1 MPTKEIMVGIFLGII
16 MEILEKKND
25 LLALACKVFDDNEF
39 LRPLNQAQRI
49 QIVTKAAVLEKYNDG
64 EYIVKQGDPSDFL
77 FVVMTGVVSILVR
90 DGDDEYEVSRLS
102 KGQMLGEMAVILEDK
117 RTASVAAAGE
127 VIILKLANQVFKKVL
142 SVIPEAGLSLMKVL
156 CERLKKSSKPPIHR
170 DMTATA
176 AVPSTDIL
184 SLLPVA
190 FMQRHR
196 VIPVKKHGDSL
207 ILGYLDHF
215 DDALAEKLQRMIPAL
230 KIEPALMDIA
240 FYNKVM
246 QSYSGESVSKEVCGS
261 GVKHIDDLLKRLVQ
275 EGGSDLHL
283 SAQQKPRWRIDGS
296 IRIISGYN
304 ELGEDEVF
312 QLLKP
317 IMRKAS
323 IENFEKTG
331 DEDFAY
337 SMDEH
342 SRFRINLLKDNNGVS
357 AVFRHIPN
365 TIFSL
370 QDLGM
375 PDILRK
381 WADMP
386 KGLILV
392 TGPTGSGKS
401 TTLAAMVDHINRTR
415 EAHIL
420 TIEDPIEF
428 VHKSKNSLVNQ
439 REVNVHTQ
447 TFSKALKA
455 ALREDPDV
463 VLVGEMR
470 DLETISMAVETA
482 NTGHLVLATL
492 HTSTAMSTVNRIVDQ
507 FPSESQEQI
516 RTALADNLIGVCCQ
530 TLCKKIG
537 GGRVA
542 ALEVLAMDYA
552 MGNMIREGKTHMLA
566 SAMITGSAK
575 GNKILNDDL
584 VRLVR
589 CGKITKEEA
598 YSHTVDLA
606 DLQRKLH

>member
-1 MPTKEIMVGIFLGII
+1 MIVLNKSEELIAVA
-16 MEILEKKND
+16 N
-25 LLALACKVFDDNEF
+25 KVFDENEF
-39 LRPLNQAQRI
+39 FKPLNGPQRL
-49 QIVTKAAVLEKYNDG
+49 QIINKAAVFEKYENG
-64 EYIVKQGDPSDFL
+64 ESIVRQGDPSDFL
-77 FVVMTGVVSILVR
+77 FVVMQGVVSIVVR
-90 DGDDEYEVSRLS
+90 DGDDEYEVTKLS
-102 KGQMLGEMAVILEDK
+102 EGQMIGEMAVIMEDK
-117 RTASVAAAGE
+117 RTASVIASGE
-127 VIILKLANQVFKKVL
+127 VIILKLANVVFKKVMA
-142 SVIPEAGLSLMKVL
+142 VIPEAGLSMMKIL
-156 CERLKKSSKPPIHR
+156 CERLKKASKPPIHR
-170 DMTATA
+170 DMTANA
-176 AVPSTDIL
+176 PVPALEIL

-196 VIPVKKHGDSL
+196 VIPVKKRDDCL
-207 ILGYLDHF
+207 ILGYLDDF
-215 DDALAEKLQRMIPAL
+215 DDALSDKLQRMIPAL
-230 KIEPALMDIA
+230 KIEPALMDVS

-246 QSYSGESVSKEVCGS
+246 QSYSGENISKEVVGS

-283 SAQQKPRWRIDGS
+283 SAGQKPRWRIDGS
-296 IRIISGYN
+296 IRVIAGYN
-304 ELGEDEVF
+304 ELGANEVF
-312 QLLKP
+312 DLLKP
-317 IMRKAS
+317 IMRRDS
-323 IENFEKTG
+323 IENFDKTG

-337 SMDEH
+337 SMDEQ

-401 TTLAAMVDHINRTR
+401 TTLAAIIDYINRTR
-415 EAHIL
+415 ECHIL

-439 REVNVHTQ
+439 REVNVHTK
-447 TFSKALKA
+447 TFSRALKA

-507 FPSESQEQI
+507 FPAESQEQI

-542 ALEVLAMDYA
+542 ALEVLNMDYA

-584 VRLVR
+584 IRLIKT
-589 CGKITKEEA
+589 GKITKEEA
-598 YSHTVDLA
+598 YMHSVDIS
-606 DLQRKLH
+606 DLQRKIH

>member
-1 MPTKEIMVGIFLGII
+1 MKGYSMKVLEKNQEIMDLANEAFSN
-16 MEILEKKND
+16 ND
-25 LLALACKVFDDNEF
+25 FF
-39 LRPLNQAQRI
+39 SPLNDSQRI
-49 QIVTKAAVLEKYNDG
+49 QIITKAAVFEQYDDGEYVVRIGEPADFLFLIIKGTVSVQINDG
-64 EYIVKQGDPSDFL
+64 EEQF
-77 FVVMTGVVSILVR
+77 
-90 DGDDEYEVSRLS
+90 EVSRLS
-102 KGQMLGEMAVILEDK
+102 VSQMLGEMAVILEDK
-117 RTASVAAAGE
+117 RTASCVASGE
-127 VIILKLANQVFKKVL
+127 LIILKLANVVFKKVL
-142 SVIPEAGLSLMKVL
+142 SAIPEAGLSMMKIL
-156 CERLKKSSKPPIHR
+156 CERLQKSSKPPIHR
-170 DMTATA
+170 DMA
-176 AVPSTDIL
+176 ANAPIPSVEVL
-184 SLLPVA
+184 NLLPLA

-196 VIPVKKHGDSL
+196 VIPVKKRDDRL
-207 ILGYLDHF
+207 VLGYLDRIESS
-215 DDALAEKLQRMIPAL
+215 LSSTLERMIPAL
-230 KIEPALMDIA
+230 KIEPALMDTA

-246 QSYSGESVSKEVCGS
+246 QSYSGENIAKDVSGS

-283 SAQQKPRWRIDGS
+283 SAGQKPRWRIDGT
-296 IRIISGYN
+296 IRSISGYN
-304 ELGEDEVF
+304 ELSEAEVF
-312 QLLKP
+312 ELLKP
-317 IMRKAS
+317 VMRKSS

-337 SMDEH
+337 SMDEQ

-381 WADMP
+381 WSEMP

-401 TTLAAMVDHINRTR
+401 TTLAAMIDHINRTK
-415 EAHIL
+415 ECHIL

-428 VHKSKNSLVNQ
+428 VHKSKSSLVNQ

-447 TFSKALKA
+447 SFARALKA

-552 MGNMIREGKTHMLA
+552 MANMIREGKTHMLA
-566 SAMITGSAK
+566 SAMITGAAK

-584 VRLVR
+584 VRLVKV
-589 CGKITKEEA
+589 GKITKEEA
-598 YSHTVDLA
+598 YSHSVDIA

>member
-1 MPTKEIMVGIFLGII
+1 MIVLNKSEELIAVA
-16 MEILEKKND
+16 N
-25 LLALACKVFDDNEF
+25 KVFDENEF
-39 LRPLNQAQRI
+39 FKPLNGPQRL
-49 QIVTKAAVLEKYNDG
+49 QIINKAAVFEKYENG
-64 EYIVKQGDPSDFL
+64 ESIVRQGDPSDFL
-77 FVVMTGVVSILVR
+77 FVVMQGVVSIVVR
-90 DGDDEYEVSRLS
+90 DGDDEYEVTKLS
-102 KGQMLGEMAVILEDK
+102 EGQMIGEMAVIMEDK
-117 RTASVAAAGE
+117 RTASVIASGE
-127 VIILKLANQVFKKVL
+127 VIILKLANVVFKKVMA
-142 SVIPEAGLSLMKVL
+142 VIPEAGLSMMKIL
-156 CERLKKSSKPPIHR
+156 CERLKKASKPPIHR
-170 DMTATA
+170 DMTANA
-176 AVPSTDIL
+176 PVPALEIL

-196 VIPVKKHGDSL
+196 VIPVKKRDDCL
-207 ILGYLDHF
+207 ILGYLDDF
-215 DDALAEKLQRMIPAL
+215 DDALSDKLQRMIPAL
-230 KIEPALMDIA
+230 KIEPALMDVS

-246 QSYSGESVSKEVCGS
+246 QSYSGENVSKEVVGS

-283 SAQQKPRWRIDGS
+283 SAGQKPRWRIDGS
-296 IRIISGYN
+296 IRVIAGYN
-304 ELGEDEVF
+304 ELGANEVF
-312 QLLKP
+312 DLLKP
-317 IMRKAS
+317 IMRRDS
-323 IENFEKTG
+323 IENFDKTG

-337 SMDEH
+337 SMDEQ

-401 TTLAAMVDHINRTR
+401 TTLAAIIDYINRTR
-415 EAHIL
+415 ECHIL

-439 REVNVHTQ
+439 REVNVHTK
-447 TFSKALKA
+447 TFSRALKA

-507 FPSESQEQI
+507 FPAESQEQI

-542 ALEVLAMDYA
+542 ALEVLNMDYA

-584 VRLVR
+584 IRLIKT
-589 CGKITKEEA
+589 GKITKEEA
-598 YSHTVDLA
+598 YMHSVDIS
-606 DLQRKLH
+606 DLQRKIH

>member
-1 MPTKEIMVGIFLGII
+1 MQV
-16 MEILEKKND
+16 LEKNQEIIDLANQAFDKND
-25 LLALACKVFDDNEF
+25 FFK
-39 LRPLNQAQRI
+39 PLSLAQRT
-49 QIVTKAAVLEKYNDG
+49 QIITKAAIFEKYNDG
-64 EYIVKQGDPSDFL
+64 EYVVKTGDPSDFL
-77 FVVMTGVVSILVR
+77 FIIVKGTISVLV
-90 DGDDEYEVSRLS
+90 GEGEEQFEVSRLTVS
-102 KGQMLGEMAVILEDK
+102 QMLGEMAVILEDK
-117 RTASVAAAGE
+117 RTASCMASGE
-127 VIILKLANQVFKKVL
+127 LIILKLANVVFKKVL
-142 SVIPEAGLSLMKVL
+142 AAIPEAGLSMMKIL
-156 CERLKKSSKPPIHR
+156 CERLKKASRPPIHR
-170 DMTATA
+170 DMTANA
-176 AVPSTDIL
+176 PVPPIEVL
-184 SLLPVA
+184 NYLPLA

-196 VIPVKKHGDSL
+196 VIPVKKHDNNL
-207 ILGYLDHF
+207 FIGYCDHIE
-215 DDALAEKLQRMIPAL
+215 DNLKQNIERMIPAL
-230 KIEPALMDIA
+230 SIEFALMDVA
-240 FYNKVM
+240 FFNKVM
-246 QSYSGESVSKEVCGS
+246 QSYSGENVNKEAVGS
-261 GVKHIDDLLKRLVQ
+261 GLSNIDDLLKRLVQ

-283 SAQQKPRWRIDGS
+283 SAGHKPRWRIDGN

-304 ELGEDEVF
+304 ELSENEVF
-312 QLLKP
+312 DLLKP

-323 IENFEKTG
+323 IENFDKTG

-337 SMDEH
+337 SMDEQ
-342 SRFRINLLKDNNGVS
+342 SRFRINLLRDSHGVS

-370 QDLGM
+370 NDLGM

-381 WADMP
+381 WAEMP

-401 TTLAAMVDHINRTR
+401 TTLAAMIDHINKTR
-415 EAHIL
+415 ECHIL

-428 VHKSKNSLVNQ
+428 VHKSKLSLVNQ
-439 REVNVHTQ
+439 REVNVHTSS
-447 TFSKALKA
+447 FARALKA

-507 FPSESQEQI
+507 YPAESQEQI

-542 ALEVLAMDYA
+542 ALEILSMDYA

-566 SAMITGSAK
+566 SAMITGQAK
-575 GNKILNDDL
+575 GNRILNDDL
-584 VRLVR
+584 VRLVKT
-589 CGKITKEEA
+589 GKISKDEA
-598 YSHTVDLA
+598 KSHTVDQA
-606 DLQRKLH
+606 DLARKLGV

>member
-1 MPTKEIMVGIFLGII
+1 MIVLNKSEELIAVA
-16 MEILEKKND
+16 N
-25 LLALACKVFDDNEF
+25 KVFDENEF
-39 LRPLNQAQRI
+39 FKPLNGPQRL
-49 QIVTKAAVLEKYNDG
+49 QIINKAAVFEKYENG
-64 EYIVKQGDPSDFL
+64 ESIVRQGDPSDFL
-77 FVVMTGVVSILVR
+77 FVVMQGVVSIVVR
-90 DGDDEYEVSRLS
+90 DGEDEYEVTKLS
-102 KGQMLGEMAVILEDK
+102 EGQMIGEMAVIMEDK
-117 RTASVAAAGE
+117 RTASVIASGE
-127 VIILKLANQVFKKVL
+127 VIILKLANVVFKKVMA
-142 SVIPEAGLSLMKVL
+142 VIPEAGLSMMKIL
-156 CERLKKSSKPPIHR
+156 CERLKKASKPPIHR
-170 DMTATA
+170 DMTANA
-176 AVPSTDIL
+176 PVPALEIL

-196 VIPVKKHGDSL
+196 VIPVKKRDDCL
-207 ILGYLDHF
+207 ILGYLDDF
-215 DDALAEKLQRMIPAL
+215 DDALSDKLQRMIPAL
-230 KIEPALMDIA
+230 KIEPALMDVS

-246 QSYSGESVSKEVCGS
+246 QSYSGENVSKEVVGS

-283 SAQQKPRWRIDGS
+283 SAGQKPRWRIDGS
-296 IRIISGYN
+296 IRVIAGYN
-304 ELGEDEVF
+304 ELGANEVF
-312 QLLKP
+312 DLLKP
-317 IMRKAS
+317 IMRRDS
-323 IENFEKTG
+323 IENFDKTG

-337 SMDEH
+337 SMDEQ

-401 TTLAAMVDHINRTR
+401 TTLAAIIDYINRTR
-415 EAHIL
+415 ECHIL

-439 REVNVHTQ
+439 REVNVHTK
-447 TFSKALKA
+447 TFSRALKA

-507 FPSESQEQI
+507 FPAESQEQI

-542 ALEVLAMDYA
+542 ALEVLNMDYA

-584 VRLVR
+584 IRLIKT
-589 CGKITKEEA
+589 GKITKEEA
-598 YSHTVDLA
+598 YMHSVDIS
-606 DLQRKLH
+606 DLQRKIH

>member
-1 MPTKEIMVGIFLGII
+1 MQV
-16 MEILEKKND
+16 LEKNQEIINLANEAFNQND
-25 LLALACKVFDDNEF
+25 FFK
-39 LRPLNQAQRI
+39 PLSAPQRM
-49 QIVTKAAVLEKYNDG
+49 QIITKAAVFEKYEDG
-64 EYIVKQGDPSDFL
+64 EYVIKVGDPSDFL
-77 FVVMTGVVSILVR
+77 FVIIKGTISVIVGE
-90 DGDDEYEVSRLS
+90 GDEQFEVSRLTVS
-102 KGQMLGEMAVILEDK
+102 QMLGEMAVILEDK
-117 RTASVAAAGE
+117 RTASCMASGE
-127 VIILKLANQVFKKVL
+127 LIILKLANVVFKKVL
-142 SVIPEAGLSLMKVL
+142 AAIPEAGLSMMKIL
-156 CERLKKSSKPPIHR
+156 CERLKKASKPPIHR
-170 DMTATA
+170 DMTANA
-176 AVPSTDIL
+176 PVPPTEIL
-184 SLLPVA
+184 NLLPLA

-196 VIPVKKHGDSL
+196 VIPVKKRNNVL
-207 ILGYLDHF
+207 ILGYCDHLD
-215 DDALAEKLQRMIPAL
+215 DSLKQNIERMIPAL
-230 KIEPALMDIA
+230 TIEPALMDVA

-246 QSYSGESVSKEVCGS
+246 QNYSGENVNKDSTGS
-261 GVKHIDDLLKRLVQ
+261 GVKNIDDLLKRLVQ

-283 SAQQKPRWRIDGS
+283 SAGQKPRWRIDGV
-296 IRIISGYN
+296 IKVISGYK
-304 ELGEDEVF
+304 EFSETEVF
-312 QLLKP
+312 ELLKP
-317 IMRKAS
+317 IMRKIS

-337 SMDEH
+337 SMDEQ
-342 SRFRINLLKDNNGVS
+342 SRFRINLLRDNYGVS

-381 WADMP
+381 WAEMP

-401 TTLAAMVDHINRTR
+401 TTLAAMIDHINKTR
-415 EAHIL
+415 ECHIL

-428 VHKSKNSLVNQ
+428 VHKSKSSLVNQ
-439 REVNVHTQ
+439 REVNVHTSS
-447 TFSKALKA
+447 FARALKA

-507 FPSESQEQI
+507 YPSESQEQI

-542 ALEVLAMDYA
+542 ALEILAMDYG
-552 MGNMIREGKTHMLA
+552 MSNMIREGKTHMLA
-566 SAMITGSAK
+566 SAMITGQAK
-575 GNKILNDDL
+575 GNRILNDDL
-584 VRLVR
+584 VRLIKS
-589 CGKITKEEA
+589 GKITKEEA
-598 YSHTVDLA
+598 KSHSVDQADLA
-606 DLQRKLH
+606 RKISI

>member
-1 MPTKEIMVGIFLGII
+1 MKV
-16 MEILEKKND
+16 LEKNEELIKHAFEVFND
-25 LLALACKVFDDNEF
+25 NDF
-39 LRPLNQAQRI
+39 LRPLNQSQRL
-49 QIVTKAAVLEKYNDG
+49 QIITKAAIFEQYDDG
-64 EYIVKQGDPSDFL
+64 EYIVKLGDPSDFL
-77 FVVMTGVVSILVR
+77 FIIVTGTVSVLVGE
-90 DGDDEYEVSRLS
+90 GDEQFEVNRMSE
-102 KGQMLGEMAVILEDK
+102 GQMLGEMAVILEDK
-117 RTASVAAAGE
+117 RTATIAASGE
-127 VIILKLANQVFKKVL
+127 VVILKLASVVFKKVL
-142 SVIPEAGLSLMKVL
+142 SAIPEAGLSMMKIL
-156 CERLKKSSKPPIHR
+156 CERLKKASKPPIHR
-170 DMTATA
+170 DMTANA
-176 AVPSTDIL
+176 AIPPVDVL
-184 SLLPVA
+184 NLLPLA

-196 VIPVKKHGDSL
+196 VIPVKKRGDSL
-207 ILGYLDHF
+207 ILGYLDHI
-215 DDALAEKLQRMIPAL
+215 DDALSEKLARMIPAL
-230 KIEPALMDIA
+230 KVEPALMDAA

-246 QSYSGESVSKEVCGS
+246 QGYSGENVAKDAVGS
-261 GVKHIDDLLKRLVQ
+261 GVKHINDLLKRLVQ

-283 SAQQKPRWRIDGS
+283 SAGQKPRWRIDGS
-296 IRIISGYN
+296 IRVIGGYN
-304 ELGEDEVF
+304 ELSENEVF
-312 QLLKP
+312 DLLKP
-317 IMRKAS
+317 IMRKS
-323 IENFEKTG
+323 SVENFEKTG

-337 SMDEH
+337 SMDEQ

-375 PDILRK
+375 PDILRR
-381 WADMP
+381 WAEMP
-386 KGLILV
+386 KGLVLV

-401 TTLAAMVDHINRTR
+401 TTLAAMIDHINRTK
-415 EAHIL
+415 ECHIL

-428 VHKSKNSLVNQ
+428 VHKSKSSLVNQ

-447 TFSKALKA
+447 TFSRALKA

-507 FPSESQEQI
+507 FPAESQEQI

-530 TLCKKIG
+530 TLCKKVG

-575 GNKILNDDL
+575 GNKLLNDDL
-584 VRLVR
+584 VRLVK
-589 CGKITKEEA
+589 CGKITKQEA
-598 YSHTVDLA
+598 YSHCVDLA
-606 DLQRKLH
+606 DMQRKLP